1 MAVQDIKAAGGASG
15 NLLLLLGIGAL
26 TAAFLPL
33 ADIGRGMGL
42 APTGYAFLQL
52 AGAGTILLGL
62 VGVFRVHRPVD
73 ARHLSYYLVSG
84 ATGLAGPNLVL
95 FALLEPLG
103 PSTVALFYVLPPVM
117 TYALAV
123 ALGRRIL
130 HNSAGR
136 SHFKIASTQAQL
148 LVVQTWRTSDPG
160 PFRSATCPRESVLPI
175 RPRSDFTLFSKGFAG
190 QAEHRLVGNWP
201 KIRSLG
207 RIFSGPDDCAALVNS
222 L

>member
-1 MAVQDIKAAGGASG
+1 
-15 NLLLLLGIGAL
+15 
-26 TAAFLPL
+26 
-33 ADIGRGMGL
+33 MGL

-160 PFRSATCPRESVLPI
+160 PFRSATCPRETVLPI
-175 RPRSDFTLFSKGFAG
+175 RLRPDFPVTFEGYAGGAVNRPTPRKAHT
-190 QAEHRLVGNWP
+190 
-201 KIRSLG
+201 RSL
-207 RIFSGPDDCAALVNS
+207 RADILRTC
-222 L
+222 

>member
-175 RPRSDFTLFSKGFAG
+175 RPQPDF
-190 QAEHRLVGNWP
+190 LVVFEGYAVGAVNRP
-201 KIRSLG
+201 TRRRARTHSL
-207 RIFSGPDDCAALVNS
+207 RADILRTC
-222 L
+222 